1 MQHLEQIK
9 VAFWGAVSRQVI
21 ENNVIKKYY
30 RIAFTHPVDKK
41 TYHITSVDD
50 ISGKAGVVMF
60 VKGGETGPNG
70 NKIVKDAFTLLGAA
84 DATTAVN
91 AKNALDSI

>member
-1 MQHLEQIK
+1 MRHAEQFK
-9 VAFWGAVSRQVI
+9 VAFWGAVSRQVV
-21 ENNVIKKYY
+21 ENSVVKKYY
-30 RIAFTHPVDKK
+30 RIAFTLNGN
-41 TYHITSVDD
+41 TYHISSVDD

-70 NKIVKDAFTLLGAA
+70 AKIVKDAFTLLGAA
-84 DATTAVN
+84 DATTATN